1 MKYFGAHVSASG
13 GLENAV
19 KNAKEIGATYMIN
32 DEGVEETDVIA
43 NDTKPL
49 NAPVRIVFNANLS
62 EPCNVK
68 YTWTIT
74 NTKEAT
80 SEPIIR
86 RRCFSK
92 KY

>member
-1 MKYFGAHVSASG
+1 MRFFANFAEILYEMKQILFVYFTFLSFFAFAQSPTVDPT
-13 GLENAV
+13 
-19 KNAKEIGATYMIN
+19 ATYYMIN

-68 YTWTIT
+68 YT
-74 NTKEAT
+74 
-80 SEPIIR
+80 
-86 RRCFSK
+86 
-92 KY
+92 